1 MASTS
6 DIRACSKHLLQHLH
20 QLDTVLDRLS
30 TSSQNAD
37 DADDVD
43 DIAVES
49 QAIQDALTAT
59 RSILQAAAGDG
70 PKAVLDPAEAQRSLA
85 VAIAEL
91 PLEPALQALG
101 EVPQLVEKVKAQSS
115 SNAVLRVPL
124 CLAYRH
130 CAEALV
136 PLASAVDPRDL

>member
-1 MASTS
+1 MASMS
-6 DIRACSKHLLQHLH
+6 DIRACSKHLLQHL
-20 QLDTVLDRLS
+20 QELDSMLDSLS
-30 TSSQNAD
+30 TTSRS
-37 DADDVD
+37 ADDVED
-43 DIAVES
+43 VVVKS
-49 QAIQDALTAT
+49 QAILGAVTKT

-70 PKAVLDPAEAQRSLA
+70 PKAVLDPAEARRSLA
-85 VAIAEL
+85 VVMAEL

-101 EVPQLVEKVKAQSS
+101 EMPELVEKVMAQSS

-136 PLASAVDPRDL
+136 PLASAVDPREI